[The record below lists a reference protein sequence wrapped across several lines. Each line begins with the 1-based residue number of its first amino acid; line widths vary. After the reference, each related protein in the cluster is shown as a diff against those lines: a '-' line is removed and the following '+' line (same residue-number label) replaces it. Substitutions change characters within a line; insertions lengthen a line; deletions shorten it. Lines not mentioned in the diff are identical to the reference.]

1 MAKTTTKKTKKPKF
15 NSSIKES
22 IEVYTEGLEETLEV
36 NGIDPAD
43 CWEIDPDEID
53 DPDLAWL
60 LGWFAAV
67 AESHDCLPE
76 HLVTLSAAPEA
87 KTKTKL
93 RLVK

>member
-1 MAKTTTKKTKKPKF
+1 MATKPKKPKKPKF
-15 NSSIKES
+15 SRGITES
-22 IEVYTEGLEETLEV
+22 IEVYTEGLEETLEA
-36 NGIDPAD
+36 NGIDPGD

-76 HLVTLSAAPEA
+76 HLITLSARAPKKA
-87 KTKTKL
+87 KTKL